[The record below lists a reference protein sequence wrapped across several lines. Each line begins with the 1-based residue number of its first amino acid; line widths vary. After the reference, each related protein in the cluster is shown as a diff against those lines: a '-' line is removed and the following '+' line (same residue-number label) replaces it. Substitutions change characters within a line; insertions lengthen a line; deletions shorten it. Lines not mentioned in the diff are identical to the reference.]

1 MVGQRRT
8 HVAAV
13 TAEAANRAFRLVGP
27 LGRSSLALQAP
38 TPADIQTFNIWLR
51 YYRRSR
57 AGGSAMRST
66 SGPPC
71 PF

>member
-1 MVGQRRT
+1 
-8 HVAAV
+8 V

-38 TPADIQTFNIWLR
+38 TPAEVQAFHIWLR

-57 AGGSAMRST
+57 AGGPALRST
-66 SGPPC
+66 SAAAVVPTVSGPTAC
-71 PF
+71 